1 MVRPDTP
8 LPAESY
14 WVVVADEY
22 QAIFYARK
30 RKFSPLEQ
38 VSSLHNESARDKT
51 GALLA
56 DKGGRSFDSFGQG
69 RHTMAREKASPKT
82 QVAVAFAKKV
92 AEGIGEARRQGE
104 FDRLVI
110 IAAPRFLGILRRA
123 LTSVGIEPDQT
134 LAKEVTARGADF
146 IRKLVDGG

>member
-8 LPAESY
+8 LAAESY

-22 QAIFYARK
+22 LAIFYARK
-30 RKFSPLEQ
+30 KKFSPLEQ
-38 VSSLHNESARDKT
+38 AFSLSNEPARERT

-69 RHTMAREKASPKT
+69 RHTMAKEKASPKT
-82 QVAVAFAKKV
+82 QVAIAFAKVV
-92 AEGIGEARRQGE
+92 AERIGEAKRKGE
-104 FDRLVI
+104 FDRLVV

-123 LTSVGIEPDQT
+123 LASVGVEPDQT
-134 LAKEVTARGADF
+134 MAKEVTARGADF
-146 IRKLVDGG
+146 IRKLVDAG